1 MRTLPLLGAATLL
14 LAACS
19 TGGTGGTGS
28 PSASGSGGLSSLIN
42 VNLSNIR
49 AEIAKNVDLNLED
62 VPITIQ
68 LPITVAAN
76 VCGVD
81 VKSVI
86 GECSVGRQHL
96 HGCHLVAD
104 ARADGEEP
112 GLIASSAF
120 ASIVQ
125 TIAPNA

>member
-81 VKSVI
+81 VNLLSVN
-86 GECSVGRQHL
+86 
-96 HGCHLVAD
+96 A
-104 ARADGEEP
+104 
-112 GLIASSAF
+112 ASGGNTCTAVTS
-120 ASIVQ
+120 SPTLEQ
-125 TIAPNA
+125 TVKNQV